1 MTEENLRFLKS
12 GHKNGGVDRSRTDLC
27 DFADRCLTVWLPRL
41 VCFLIYTNY
50 CKCQGFFWKKTKTF
64 QEKKAAAKFLGK
76 FYDSRERFIHLLF
89 PSFFR
94 SMTPAAEG
102 KGHASAMAFWG
113 SRLVVL
119 RRRRRLVAF
128 RRGRRLVTARRRG
141 RRRTAAVVVVV
152 TSGNGKKDSHCQ
164 QKQGYGTD
172 HKFHFCISL
181 IKSFV

>member
-1 MTEENLRFLKS
+1 MRFCRPLPDRLATTPRMFPNIHQLLQMS
-12 GHKNGGVDRSRTDLC
+12 RLFLEKNKNFSR
-27 DFADRCLTVWLPRL
+27 
-41 VCFLIYTNY
+41 
-50 CKCQGFFWKKTKTF
+50 
-64 QEKKAAAKFLGK
+64 KKAAAKFLGK

-119 RRRRRLVAF
+119 RRRRRLVAS
-128 RRGRRLVTARRRG
+128 RRGRRLVTARRGRRFVTARRRG
-141 RRRTAAVVVVV
+141 RRRTAAVVMVV

-164 QKQGYGTD
+164 QEQGYGTD